1 MVLLLPR
8 RNFILQLLLLYSYCI
23 RRYSSQGLQ
32 QQQSEGP
39 SNPHLL
45 FYGRLRNDAGEAVE
59 NAQIQFWHA
68 DYHGN
73 YFHPGDD
80 LDGKELMKDSFSYF
94 GTDTTDAEGNFEFK
108 TYRPGIYAS
117 RPVTHIHFKVF
128 YEGRE
133 LLTSQF
139 YFQDEN
145 VGRWY
150 DDMLILKLEED
161 VADDGSSFVYT
172 AKTIVV
178 NLNMGGYEKLTPT
191 QMEGPFYPLVDFFE
205 IGNDM
210 TTGLLERFCATESPT
225 TFGTTEESSITTTN
239 RISPTLLYIFIFI
252 GHVVVV

>member
-1 MVLLLPR
+1 
-8 RNFILQLLLLYSYCI
+8 
-23 RRYSSQGLQ
+23 
-32 QQQSEGP
+32 
-39 SNPHLL
+39 
-45 FYGRLRNDAGEAVE
+45 
-59 NAQIQFWHA
+59 
-68 DYHGN
+68 
-73 YFHPGDD
+73 
-80 LDGKELMKDSFSYF
+80 MKDSFSYF

-178 NLNMGGYEKLTPT
+178 NMNMGGYEKLTPT